1 MLFFGKERAFDKKLI
16 VSAAVPITPYKKF
29 MKEKPLPK
37 KLLELHWS
45 VFLQQTPDKTEALP
59 AGDIHGIPQEQF
71 HRLRRGAVSLM
82 LFKKLPQPD
91 FFSLYQQSKNSI
103 GGTMPFLEAI
113 TVISAR

>member
-1 MLFFGKERAFDKKLI
+1 MLLFCQERAFDKKLI

-37 KLLELHWS
+37 KLLELHWG
-45 VFLQQTPDKTEALP
+45 VFLQQTPYKTEALP

-82 LFKKLPQPD
+82 LFKKTATA
-91 FFSLYQQSKNSI
+91 
-103 GGTMPFLEAI
+103 GFLFLSTSRAKALSEERCH
-113 TVISAR
+113 S

>member
-45 VFLQQTPDKTEALP
+45 VFLQQTPDAMRYVICLSSVLFLITWDGREICVL
-59 AGDIHGIPQEQF
+59 
-71 HRLRRGAVSLM
+71 LLLM
-82 LFKKLPQPD
+82 
-91 FFSLYQQSKNSI
+91 
-103 GGTMPFLEAI
+103 
-113 TVISAR
+113 

>member
-1 MLFFGKERAFDKKLI
+1 MLLFCQERAFDKKLI

-37 KLLELHWS
+37 KLLELHWG
-45 VFLQQTPDKTEALP
+45 VFLQQTPYKTEALP

-82 LFKKLPQPD
+82 LFKNCH
-91 FFSLYQQSKNSI
+91 SRIS
-103 GGTMPFLEAI
+103 FLSTSRAKALSEERCH
-113 TVISAR
+113 S